1 MIRNLDENWDWTFG
15 NGKQDYAINQKAM
28 ELDILTNIK
37 CWKNNCFYD
46 LDRGIDWYNILGSFS
61 SDKKLINQLVRV
73 IEIKDIN
80 YSITPERKININ
92 IVLNTIYNNN
102 FNINEIIE
110 YYENKFKEIYG
121 EDINLNSNTPDS
133 QLINIF
139 SQNQTD
145 INETIINL
153 YNSLNPNLAVG
164 QALDNIATYHSIV
177 RNGGSYTI
185 VPIEIQVNTPLIL
198 KGLDD
203 NYNELEASDVFTV
216 SDNAGN
222 EFYLIN
228 SVEFTESGTKTVQFR
243 AKDIGVLQV
252 GLETITNINTP
263 QVGVVSVINN
273 TQVATEGTDEESDLS
288 LRNRFLNTNGN
299 GGTGAFDNIISALLN
314 VKGVIIATGENNNT
328 NITSTAGTPAHS
340 VWLIVEGGSNE
351 DIAKAIYSTINAGCG
366 MRGETSYTVYTK
378 QGVATEI
385 KWDRP
390 SYEDLYIKFNITK
403 KKSDTVVDL
412 DFLKEQL
419 INSLS
424 LTLYTT
430 VDINQVGCILR
441 GIQNDLIYTD
451 IKLSLDGTTWQDI
464 VQNTNYN
471 YIFQLEKA
479 NITITQN

>member
-1 MIRNLDENWDWTFG
+1 MSEGITLNYGFNEEGL
-15 NGKQDYAINQKAM
+15 
-28 ELDILTNIK
+28 NIPS
-37 CWKNNCFYD
+37 
-46 LDRGIDWYNILGSFS
+46 L
-61 SDKKLINQLVRV
+61 
-73 IEIKDIN
+73 
-80 YSITPERKININ
+80 
-92 IVLNTIYNNN
+92 
-102 FNINEIIE
+102 NEIIE
-110 YYENKFKEIYG
+110 YLETQFKNIYG
-121 EDINLNSNTPDS
+121 EDINLSSNTPDG

-145 INETIINL
+145 VNETIINL

-164 QALDNIATYHSIV
+164 QDLDNLATYHSIA

-185 VPIEIQVNTPLIL
+185 VPVEIQVNAPLTL

-203 NYNELEASDVFTV
+203 NYNELEVSDVFTV

-228 SVEFTESGTKTVQFR
+228 SEEFTESGTKTVQFR
-243 AKDIGVLQV
+243 AKNMGVLQV

-273 TQVATEGTDEESDLS
+273 TQVTVEGTEEESDLS

-299 GGTGAFDNIISALLN
+299 GGSGAFDNIISALLN
-314 VKGVIIATGENNNT
+314 TRGVIIATGENNNT
-328 NITSTAGTPAHS
+328 NITSVAGTPAHS

-351 DIAKAIYSTINAGCG
+351 DIANAIYSTINAGCG
-366 MRGETSYTVYTK
+366 MRGETTYVVYTK
-378 QGVATEI
+378 QGIATEI

-390 SYEDLYIKFNITK
+390 SYEDLYIKFSITK
-403 KKSDTVVDL
+403 KSSDAVVDL
-412 DFLKEQL
+412 DSLKEQL

-424 LTLYTT
+424 LTLYSTI
-430 VDINQVGCILR
+430 DINQVGCILR

-451 IKLSLDGTTWQDI
+451 IKLSVNGTDWQDM